1 MRMQRQTLRAEDS
14 HREASPTIAC
24 VSRPTAVAPPRTRS
38 LTRIHAQGTHGSSGL
53 AVKVA
58 FIPSVSGGFG
68 HVTRAAKLLRG
79 LELADPSLAFC
90 FVLSELG
97 LRDAT
102 REAVKRLGYPVRILP
117 NPVRHERDKQ
127 VRKVL
132 GDIDVV
138 IEDTERRLIAYRRV
152 VPRVRTWISVPMLPI
167 WDELFMDWPYLEHAD
182 HVLFAYPPVMPLPDE
197 LGWLGERLTIT
208 GPILDPDEMPSREAA
223 RAALGW
229 GADERVVTYA
239 PRDFPFGRWF
249 GLRVLNGVVGGF
261 IRARKR
267 FPELRLMLTAVP
279 KPTAIQPASLPKLA
293 TIPGVTVKGIVS
305 TAEARDHIAGADL
318 VVVEGTSTLFDAAVA
333 RTPVFMVP
341 GLIYETSLEGT
352 WVNER
357 GAGIV
362 MRPDDVTRASV
373 QRVIERV
380 FDEPAETRARAE
392 KLRQLVGASGR
403 DVAVAAVLRT
413 IAATQA

>member
-1 MRMQRQTLRAEDS
+1 MRLLGGRPNRRSVGGNVCSAGA
-14 HREASPTIAC
+14 AST
-24 VSRPTAVAPPRTRS
+24 RTGAVWLS
-38 LTRIHAQGTHGSSGL
+38 NH
-53 AVKVA
+53 VKVA

-68 HVTRAAKLLRG
+68 HITRAAKLLRG
-79 LELADPSLAFC
+79 LELADPSLTFC

-97 LRDAT
+97 LRAAT
-102 REAVKRLGYPVRILP
+102 REAVERLGYPVRILP
-117 NPVRHERDKQ
+117 NPVRHERDRKI
-127 VRKVL
+127 RKVL

-152 VPRVRTWISVPMLPI
+152 VPHVRTWISVPMLPI

-182 HVLFAYPPVMPLPDE
+182 HVLYTYPRVMPVPKE
-197 LGWLGERLTIT
+197 LASVGDRLTVT

-223 RAALGW
+223 RDALTW
-229 GADERVVTYA
+229 GADERVITYA

-249 GLRVLNGVVGGF
+249 GLRVLNGLVGGF
-261 IRARKR
+261 VRARKR
-267 FPELRLMLTAVP
+267 FPELRLVLTAVP
-279 KPTAIQPASLPKLA
+279 KPAAIQPPALPPLA
-293 TIPGVTVKGIVS
+293 TIPGVTLKGIVS

-352 WVNER
+352 WVNEN

-362 MRPDDVTRASV
+362 MRPDDVTRVSV

-380 FDEPAETRARAE
+380 FDEPAKTRARVE
-392 KLRQLVGASGR
+392 KLRKLVGESGR
-403 DVAVAAVLRT
+403 DIAVAAILRT